1 MPVGHA
7 KCDQNRCNES
17 PLWGEKPHFWP
28 VSKNN
33 TGSLPLRGSAAILP
47 VKKQKQKQ
55 TRNKSIVPC
64 WTMHTGRILSRAYA
78 AIREWS

>member
-1 MPVGHA
+1 MGGGRFVGWCLTA
-7 KCDQNRCNES
+7 LLAQIGYTVPWSFQKS
-17 PLWGEKPHFWP
+17 HFGAHD
-28 VSKNN
+28 K
-33 TGSLPLRGSAAILP
+33 RIII
-47 VKKQKQKQ
+47 Q